1 MLFRESFITDKGAE
15 LLARATAQGGQI
27 VWTTAKTSNC
37 NTDGD
42 SASTMNHMTDIV
54 KTEQDSYTSSGSVTN
69 AIVLPP
75 SANDDGSQSSAAI
88 FCELTNETYDGLART
103 FGAWAKIQGD
113 QTDVLAIVARCG
125 TGVTPTYINPVS
137 EGLVKAFV
145 DFTLKVSAEQAQAVQ
160 SAEGYYATATA
171 LNTEV
176 YAREQA
182 DARMVTTHS
191 ATSTTDGDDQTILGT
206 KTFSSGIVANGGV
219 SATTVSASG
228 NATVGGTLEVTGA
241 ATMHVVNSS
250 NHFPLTDATSD
261 SGYFIG
267 AINKRWL
274 HVYARQG
281 DFSDS
286 LTAGSLVSHKHIP
299 TVASTDSATGFDIG
313 ASDKRW
319 KYVYA
324 QYGDFNSSISTAGTL
339 TASTVTISGADA
351 TTALTVTNG
360 YIDIQNGGLKGL
372 APEHSTGTVFVP
384 IGGIVA
390 IWLGSWSDDS
400 TTHQAAISA
409 TKHAGES
416 FTPQEPIPTVLTQYP
431 DTFAPN
437 PYALITG
444 GTFRLLMGALCEPSN
459 NVLPSWALAV
469 RTA

>member
-27 VWTTAKTSNC
+27 VWTTTKTSNC

-75 SANDDGSQSSAAI
+75 SATDDGSQSSAAI

-182 DARMVTTHS
+182 TSRMVTTHS

-228 NATVGGTLEVTGA
+228 NATIGGTLAVTGYTTLSYLNTA
-241 ATMHVVNSS
+241 EIVPKINS
-250 NHFPLTDATSD
+250 TSD
-261 SGYFIG
+261 DTGWALGSSTHRWKEIIVRNGNFSGALSVAGGSSFTSDISVTG
-267 AINKRWL
+267 DLTVSGDIN
-274 HVYARQG
+274 VISGNVDVTYGNIEADVG
-281 DFSDS
+281 DTHYLKIKNGSDS
-286 LTAGSLVSHKHIP
+286 ILYVD
-299 TVASTDSATGFDIG
+299 VTGIHV
-313 ASDKRW
+313 SDKL
-319 KYVYA
+319 YIEDA
-324 QYGDFNSSISTAGTL
+324 SSISPSESSGSLTVPIGSIIAIYAHDIAAPTPGNTGKYAGESLAVSESSIHTSCANGDGTFASGYRFITAGT
-339 TASTVTISGADA
+339 
-351 TTALTVTNG
+351 
-360 YIDIQNGGLKGL
+360 Y
-372 APEHSTGTVFVP
+372 
-384 IGGIVA
+384 
-390 IWLGSWSDDS
+390 
-400 TTHQAAISA
+400 
-409 TKHAGES
+409 
-416 FTPQEPIPTVLTQYP
+416 
-431 DTFAPN
+431 
-437 PYALITG
+437 
-444 GTFRLLMGALCEPSN
+444 RLLSDITYDSN
-459 NVLPSWALAV
+459 NGWGPFALV
-469 RTA
+469 QRIL